1 MKKNKYIISY
11 SIQLILTL
19 TVLGAVIWYAQIMPI
34 NTPLVSV
41 LNFDLAQFGIIIGLV
56 IICLVYIF
64 ILFGFLVAAIRQKQ
78 KGSDHYLVSSVRIIL
93 PIVFVFIAPF
103 VFTLSFL
110 TTESEKT
117 LASPL
122 TITAVCDELE
132 KQEPSAY
139 ISEKEGLNDNGV
151 DLPNH
156 ISDVVLEQ
164 NRFGRLGNVSV
175 EYTPDNMKDS
185 SISFYCYYAKSNV
198 GFVQNK
204 ICDRSDDDFTLTNQE
219 KIGAYMLYYGQ
230 PEGEDD
236 NVMAYHLVLQSK
248 NDTYIYATC
257 QIQQGKNYKIQY
269 SKENFVADATA
280 VIDTWN
286 KL

>member
-1 MKKNKYIISY
+1 MKENKYIISY

-19 TVLGAVIWYAQIMPI
+19 AVLGAVIWYAQIMPI

-41 LNFDLAQFGIIIGLV
+41 FNFDLAQFGIIIGLV

-64 ILFGFLVAAIRQKQ
+64 ILVGFLAAAIRQKQ
-78 KGSDHYLVSSVRIIL
+78 EGNEHYLVSTVRIIL
-93 PIVFVFIAPF
+93 PIVFIFIFPLA
-103 VFTLSFL
+103 FTISFL

-139 ISEKEGLNDNGV
+139 IGEEEGLNDNGV

-164 NRFGRLGNVSV
+164 NRFGRLGNVLV
-175 EYTPDNMKDS
+175 EHTPDNMKDS

-204 ICDRSDDDFTLTNQE
+204 ICDRSDDDFTLSNQE

-236 NVMAYHLVLQSK
+236 NVMAYNLVLQSK

-269 SKENFVADATA
+269 SKENLDRKSV
-280 VIDTWN
+280 V
-286 KL
+286 

>member
-19 TVLGAVIWYAQIMPI
+19 AVLGAVIWYAQIMPI
-34 NTPLVSV
+34 NTPLVSAF
-41 LNFDLAQFGIIIGLV
+41 NFDLAQFGIIIGLV

-64 ILFGFLVAAIRQKQ
+64 ILVGFLAAAICQKHA
-78 KGSDHYLVSSVRIIL
+78 GNEHYLVSTVRIIL
-93 PIVFVFIAPF
+93 PIVFIFIFPLPF
-103 VFTLSFL
+103 TISFL

-117 LASPL
+117 VASPL

-132 KQEPSAY
+132 KQEPSALG
-139 ISEKEGLNDNGV
+139 EEEGLNDNGV

-156 ISDVVLEQ
+156 ISDVILEQ
-164 NRFGRLGNVSV
+164 NRFGRLGNVFV

-204 ICDRSDDDFTLTNQE
+204 ICDRSDDDFTLSNQE

-236 NVMAYHLVLQSK
+236 NVMAYNLVLQSK

-269 SKENFVADATA
+269 SKENFVSDATA
-280 VIDTWN
+280 VVDTWN

>member
-19 TVLGAVIWYAQIMPI
+19 AVLGAVIWYAQIMPI
-34 NTPLVSV
+34 NTPLVSAF
-41 LNFDLAQFGIIIGLV
+41 NFDLAQFGIIIGLV

-64 ILFGFLVAAIRQKQ
+64 ILVGFLVAAIRQKQ
-78 KGSDHYLVSSVRIIL
+78 VGNEHYLVSTVRIIL
-93 PIVFVFIAPF
+93 PIVFIFIFPLPF
-103 VFTLSFL
+103 TISFL

-117 LASPL
+117 LPSSL

-132 KQEPSAY
+132 KQEPSALGE
-139 ISEKEGLNDNGV
+139 EKGLNDNGV

-164 NRFGRLGNVSV
+164 NRFGRLGNVFV
-175 EYTPDNMKDS
+175 EYTPDNIKDS

-204 ICDRSDDDFTLTNQE
+204 ICDRSDDDFTLSNQE

-236 NVMAYHLVLQSK
+236 NVMAYNLVLQSK

-269 SKENFVADATA
+269 SKKNFVADATA
-280 VIDTWN
+280 VIDAWN

>member
-11 SIQLILTL
+11 SIQLILT
-19 TVLGAVIWYAQIMPI
+19 TAVLGAVIWYAQIMPI
-34 NTPLVSV
+34 NTPLVSEF
-41 LNFDLAQFGIIIGLV
+41 NFDLAQFGIIIGLV

-64 ILFGFLVAAIRQKQ
+64 TLVGFLTAAIRQKQ
-78 KGSDHYLVSSVRIIL
+78 GGNEHYLVSTVRIIL
-93 PIVFVFIAPF
+93 PVVFFFIFPLPF
-103 VFTLSFL
+103 TFSFL

-132 KQEPSAY
+132 KQEQSALGK
-139 ISEKEGLNDNGV
+139 EKGQNDNGV

-164 NRFGRLGNVSV
+164 NCFGWLGNVLV
-175 EYTPDNMKDS
+175 EYIPDNLKDS
-185 SISFYCYYAKSNV
+185 SISFYSYYAKSNV

-204 ICDRSDDDFTLTNQE
+204 ICDHSDDDFTLSNQE
-219 KIGAYMLYYGQ
+219 KIGAYTLYFGQ

-248 NDTYIYATC
+248 KDTYVYATC

-280 VIDTWN
+280 VIDAWN

>member
-19 TVLGAVIWYAQIMPI
+19 AVLGAVIWYAQIMPI
-34 NTPLVSV
+34 NTPLVSAF
-41 LNFDLAQFGIIIGLV
+41 NFDLAQFGIIIGLV
-56 IICLVYIF
+56 IICLVYVF
-64 ILFGFLVAAIRQKQ
+64 ILVGFLVAAIRQKQ
-78 KGSDHYLVSSVRIIL
+78 KRSDHYLVSSARIIL

-110 TTESEKT
+110 TTESDKT

-122 TITAVCDELE
+122 TITAICDELE
-132 KQEPSAY
+132 KEGPSALG
-139 ISEKEGLNDNGV
+139 EEEGLNDNGV

-164 NRFGRLGNVSV
+164 NCFGRLGNVSV

-204 ICDRSDDDFTLTNQE
+204 ICDRSDDDFTLSNQE

-236 NVMAYHLVLQSK
+236 NVMAYNLVLQSK

-257 QIQQGKNYKIQY
+257 QIQQDKNYKIQY

-280 VIDTWN
+280 VIDAWN

>member
-19 TVLGAVIWYAQIMPI
+19 AVLGAVIWYAKIMPI
-34 NTPLVSV
+34 NTPLVSAF
-41 LNFDLAQFGIIIGLV
+41 NFDLAQFGIIIGLV

-64 ILFGFLVAAIRQKQ
+64 TLVGLLAAAIRQKQ
-78 KGSDHYLVSSVRIIL
+78 VGNEHYLVSTVRIIL
-93 PIVFVFIAPF
+93 PIVFIFIFPLPF
-103 VFTLSFL
+103 TISFL

-117 LASPL
+117 VASPL

-132 KQEPSAY
+132 KQEPSALGE
-139 ISEKEGLNDNGV
+139 EKGLNDNGV

-175 EYTPDNMKDS
+175 EYTADNMKDS

-204 ICDRSDDDFTLTNQE
+204 ICDRSDDDFTLSNQE

-236 NVMAYHLVLQSK
+236 NVMAYNLVLQSK

-257 QIQQGKNYKIQY
+257 QIQQGKNYKTQY

-280 VIDTWN
+280 VIDAWN

>member
-19 TVLGAVIWYAQIMPI
+19 AVLGAVIWYAQIMPI
-34 NTPLVSV
+34 NTPLISV
-41 LNFDLAQFGIIIGLV
+41 FNFDLAQFGIVIGLGV
-56 IICLVYIF
+56 ICLVYIF
-64 ILFGFLVAAIRQKQ
+64 ILVGFLAAAIRQKQ
-78 KGSDHYLVSSVRIIL
+78 EGNAHYLVSTVRIIL
-93 PIVFVFIAPF
+93 PVLFLFIFPLPF
-103 VFTLSFL
+103 TISFL

-122 TITAVCDELE
+122 TITDVCDELE
-132 KQEPSAY
+132 KQEQSALG
-139 ISEKEGLNDNGV
+139 EAEGLNDNGV
-151 DLPNH
+151 DLQNH
-156 ISDVVLEQ
+156 ISDVVLGQ
-164 NRFGRLGNVSV
+164 NHFGRLGNVFV

-204 ICDRSDDDFTLTNQE
+204 ICDRSDDDFTLSNQE
-219 KIGAYMLYYGQ
+219 KIGAYTLYFGQ

-236 NVMAYHLVLQSK
+236 NIMSYNLVLQSEK
-248 NDTYIYATC
+248 DTYIYATC

-280 VIDTWN
+280 VIDAWN
-286 KL
+286 RA

>member
-19 TVLGAVIWYAQIMPI
+19 AVLGAVIWYAQIMPI
-34 NTPLVSV
+34 NTPLVSAF
-41 LNFDLAQFGIIIGLV
+41 NFDLAQFGIIIGLV
-56 IICLVYIF
+56 IICLVYVF
-64 ILFGFLVAAIRQKQ
+64 ILVGFLTAAIRQKQ
-78 KGSDHYLVSSVRIIL
+78 VGNEHYLVSTVRIIL
-93 PIVFVFIAPF
+93 PIVFIFIFPLS
-103 VFTLSFL
+103 FTISFL

-132 KQEPSAY
+132 KQEPSALG
-139 ISEKEGLNDNGV
+139 EEEGLNDNGV

-156 ISDVVLEQ
+156 ISDVILEQ

-204 ICDRSDDDFTLTNQE
+204 ICDRSDDDFTLSNQE

-236 NVMAYHLVLQSK
+236 NVMAYNLVLQSK

-257 QIQQGKNYKIQY
+257 QIQQGKNYKIQH

-280 VIDTWN
+280 VIDAWN

>member
-11 SIQLILTL
+11 SIQLVLTL
-19 TVLGAVIWYAQIMPI
+19 AVLGAVIWYAQIMPI
-34 NTPLVSV
+34 NTPLVSAF
-41 LNFDLAQFGIIIGLV
+41 NFDLAQFGIIIGLV
-56 IICLVYIF
+56 VICLVYIF
-64 ILFGFLVAAIRQKQ
+64 ILVGSLAAAIRQKQ
-78 KGSDHYLVSSVRIIL
+78 EGNEHYLVSSARIIL

-117 LASPL
+117 LPSPL

-132 KQEPSAY
+132 KQEPSALG
-139 ISEKEGLNDNGV
+139 EEEGLNDNGV

-204 ICDRSDDDFTLTNQE
+204 ICDRSDDDFTLSNQE

-236 NVMAYHLVLQSK
+236 NVMAYNLVLQSK

-269 SKENFVADATA
+269 SKENFVSDATA
-280 VIDTWN
+280 VVDTWN

>member
-34 NTPLVSV
+34 NTPLVSAF
-41 LNFDLAQFGIIIGLV
+41 NFDLAQFGIIIGLV
-56 IICLVYIF
+56 VICHVYIF
-64 ILFGFLVAAIRQKQ
+64 ILVGFLAAAIRQKQ
-78 KGSDHYLVSSVRIIL
+78 EGKEHYLVSTVRIIL
-93 PIVFVFIAPF
+93 PIVFLFIFPLPF
-103 VFTLSFL
+103 TISFL

-132 KQEPSAY
+132 KQEPSALG
-139 ISEKEGLNDNGV
+139 EEEGLNDNGV

-164 NRFGRLGNVSV
+164 NCFGRLGNVSV

-204 ICDRSDDDFTLTNQE
+204 ICDRTDDDFTLSNQE

-236 NVMAYHLVLQSK
+236 NVMAYHLVLPSK

-269 SKENFVADATA
+269 SKENFVSDATA

>member
-19 TVLGAVIWYAQIMPI
+19 AVLGAVIWYAQIMPI

-41 LNFDLAQFGIIIGLV
+41 FNFDLAQFGIIIGLV
-56 IICLVYIF
+56 IICLVYI
-64 ILFGFLVAAIRQKQ
+64 ITLVGFLAAAIRQKQ
-78 KGSDHYLVSSVRIIL
+78 EGNEHYLISTVRIIL
-93 PIVFVFIAPF
+93 PVLFLFIFSLPF
-103 VFTLSFL
+103 TFSFL
-110 TTESEKT
+110 TTESEKS

-122 TITAVCDELE
+122 TITAVCDELK
-132 KQEPSAY
+132 KQEQSALG
-139 ISEKEGLNDNGV
+139 EEADLNDNGV

-164 NRFGRLGNVSV
+164 NHFGRLGNVLV

-198 GFVQNK
+198 EFVQNK
-204 ICDRSDDDFTLTNQE
+204 ICDRSDDDFTLSNQE
-219 KIGAYMLYYGQ
+219 KIGAYTLYFGQ

-236 NVMAYHLVLQSK
+236 NVTAYHLVLQSK
-248 NDTYIYATC
+248 KDTYIYATC

-280 VIDTWN
+280 VIDAWN
-286 KL
+286 RA

>member
-19 TVLGAVIWYAQIMPI
+19 AVLGAVIWYAQIMPI
-34 NTPLVSV
+34 NTPLVSAF
-41 LNFDLAQFGIIIGLV
+41 NFDLAQFGIIIGLV
-56 IICLVYIF
+56 VICLVYIF
-64 ILFGFLVAAIRQKQ
+64 ILVGFLAAAIRQKQ
-78 KGSDHYLVSSVRIIL
+78 EGNEHYLVSSARIIL

-110 TTESEKT
+110 TTESDKT

-122 TITAVCDELE
+122 TITAVCDELK
-132 KQEPSAY
+132 KQEPSALG
-139 ISEKEGLNDNGV
+139 EEVGLNDNGV

-164 NRFGRLGNVSV
+164 NCFGRLGNVSV

-204 ICDRSDDDFTLTNQE
+204 ICDRSDDDFTLSNQE

-236 NVMAYHLVLQSK
+236 NVMAYNLVLQSK

-269 SKENFVADATA
+269 SKENFVSDAIA

>member
-19 TVLGAVIWYAQIMPI
+19 AVLGAVIWYAQIMPI
-34 NTPLVSV
+34 NTPLVSAF
-41 LNFDLAQFGIIIGLV
+41 NFDLAQFGIIIGLV
-56 IICLVYIF
+56 MICLVYVF
-64 ILFGFLVAAIRQKQ
+64 ILVGFLTAAIRQKQ
-78 KGSDHYLVSSVRIIL
+78 VGNEHYLVSTVRIIL
-93 PIVFVFIAPF
+93 PIVFIFIFPLPF
-103 VFTLSFL
+103 TISFL

-132 KQEPSAY
+132 KQEPSALG
-139 ISEKEGLNDNGV
+139 EEEGLNDNGV

-156 ISDVVLEQ
+156 ISDVILEQ
-164 NRFGRLGNVSV
+164 NRFVRLGNVSV

-204 ICDRSDDDFTLTNQE
+204 ICDRSDDDFTLSNQE

-236 NVMAYHLVLQSK
+236 NVMAYNLVLPSK

-257 QIQQGKNYKIQY
+257 QIQQGKNYKFQY

>member
-19 TVLGAVIWYAQIMPI
+19 AVLGAVIWYAQIMPI
-34 NTPLVSV
+34 NTPLISV
-41 LNFDLAQFGIIIGLV
+41 FNFDLAQFGIVIGLV
-56 IICLVYIF
+56 VICLVYIF
-64 ILFGFLVAAIRQKQ
+64 ILVGFLAAAIRQKQ
-78 KGSDHYLVSSVRIIL
+78 EGNEHYLFSTVRIIL
-93 PIVFVFIAPF
+93 PVLFLFIFPLPF
-103 VFTLSFL
+103 TFSFL

-132 KQEPSAY
+132 KQEQSALG
-139 ISEKEGLNDNGV
+139 EEEGLNDNGV
-151 DLPNH
+151 DLQNH
-156 ISDVVLEQ
+156 ISDVVLGQ
-164 NRFGRLGNVSV
+164 NHFGRLGNVLV
-175 EYTPDNMKDS
+175 EYTPDNMQDS

-204 ICDRSDDDFTLTNQE
+204 ICDRSDDDFTLSNQE
-219 KIGAYMLYYGQ
+219 KIGAYTLYFGQ

-236 NVMAYHLVLQSK
+236 NVTAYHLVLQSK
-248 NDTYIYATC
+248 KDTYVYATC

-269 SKENFVADATA
+269 SKENFVADATV
-280 VIDTWN
+280 VIDAWN
-286 KL
+286 RA

>member
-19 TVLGAVIWYAQIMPI
+19 AVLGAVIWYAQIMPI
-34 NTPLVSV
+34 NTPLISV
-41 LNFDLAQFGIIIGLV
+41 FNFDLAQFGIIIGLV
-56 IICLVYIF
+56 VICLVYIF
-64 ILFGFLVAAIRQKQ
+64 ILVGFLAAAIRQKQ
-78 KGSDHYLVSSVRIIL
+78 EGNEHYLISTVRIIL
-93 PIVFVFIAPF
+93 PVLFLFIFPLPF
-103 VFTLSFL
+103 TISLL

-132 KQEPSAY
+132 KQEQSALG
-139 ISEKEGLNDNGV
+139 EEADLNDNAV
-151 DLPNH
+151 DLQNH
-156 ISDVVLEQ
+156 ISDVVLGQ
-164 NRFGRLGNVSV
+164 NHFGRLGNVLV
-175 EYTPDNMKDS
+175 EYTPDNMQDS

-204 ICDRSDDDFTLTNQE
+204 ICDRSDDDFTLSNQE
-219 KIGAYMLYYGQ
+219 KIGAYTLYFGQ

-236 NVMAYHLVLQSK
+236 NVTAYHLVLQSK
-248 NDTYIYATC
+248 KDTYIYATC

-280 VIDTWN
+280 VIDAWN
-286 KL
+286 RA

>member
-11 SIQLILTL
+11 SVQLILTL
-19 TVLGAVIWYAQIMPI
+19 AVLGAVIWYAQMMPI
-34 NTPLVSV
+34 NTPLISV
-41 LNFDLAQFGIIIGLV
+41 FNFDLAQFGIIIGLV

-64 ILFGFLVAAIRQKQ
+64 VLVGFLAAAIRQKQ
-78 KGSDHYLVSSVRIIL
+78 EGNEHYLISTVRIIL
-93 PIVFVFIAPF
+93 PVLFLFIFPLPF
-103 VFTLSFL
+103 TISLL

-122 TITAVCDELE
+122 TVTAVCDELE
-132 KQEPSAY
+132 KQEQSALG
-139 ISEKEGLNDNGV
+139 EAEGLNDNGV
-151 DLPNH
+151 DLTNH
-156 ISDVVLEQ
+156 ISDVVLGQ
-164 NRFGRLGNVSV
+164 NHFGRLGNVLV

-204 ICDRSDDDFTLTNQE
+204 ICDRSDGDFTLSNQE
-219 KIGAYMLYYGQ
+219 KIGAYTLYFGQ

-236 NVMAYHLVLQSK
+236 NVTAYHLVLQSK
-248 NDTYIYATC
+248 KDTYIYATC

-280 VIDTWN
+280 VIDAWN
-286 KL
+286 RA

>member
-1 MKKNKYIISY
+1 
-11 SIQLILTL
+11 
-19 TVLGAVIWYAQIMPI
+19 MPI
-34 NTPLVSV
+34 NTPLVSAF
-41 LNFDLAQFGIIIGLV
+41 NFDLAQFGIIIGLV
-56 IICLVYIF
+56 IICLVYVF
-64 ILFGFLVAAIRQKQ
+64 ILVGFLVAAIRQKQ
-78 KGSDHYLVSSVRIIL
+78 KRSDHYLVSSARIIL

-110 TTESEKT
+110 TTESDKT

-132 KQEPSAY
+132 KE
-139 ISEKEGLNDNGV
+139 
-151 DLPNH
+151 
-156 ISDVVLEQ
+156 
-164 NRFGRLGNVSV
+164 GRLGNVSV

-204 ICDRSDDDFTLTNQE
+204 ICDRSDDDFTLSNQE

-236 NVMAYHLVLQSK
+236 NVMAYNLVLQSK

-280 VIDTWN
+280 VIDAWN

>member
-19 TVLGAVIWYAQIMPI
+19 AVLGAVIWYAQIMPI
-34 NTPLVSV
+34 NTPLISV
-41 LNFDLAQFGIIIGLV
+41 FNFDLAQFGIIIGLV
-56 IICLVYIF
+56 IICLVYI
-64 ILFGFLVAAIRQKQ
+64 ITLVGFLAAAIRQKQ
-78 KGSDHYLVSSVRIIL
+78 EGNEHYLISTVRIIL
-93 PIVFVFIAPF
+93 PVLFLFIFPLPF
-103 VFTLSFL
+103 TFSFL

-132 KQEPSAY
+132 KQEQSALG
-139 ISEKEGLNDNGV
+139 EEVGLNDNGV
-151 DLPNH
+151 DLQNH

-164 NRFGRLGNVSV
+164 NHFGRLGNVLV
-175 EYTPDNMKDS
+175 EHTPDNMKDS

-204 ICDRSDDDFTLTNQE
+204 ICDRSDDDFTLSNQE
-219 KIGAYMLYYGQ
+219 KIGAYTLYFGQ

-236 NVMAYHLVLQSK
+236 NVTAYHLVLQSK
-248 NDTYIYATC
+248 KDTYIYATC
-257 QIQQGKNYKIQY
+257 QIQQGENSKIQY

-280 VIDTWN
+280 VIDAWN
-286 KL
+286 RA

>member
-19 TVLGAVIWYAQIMPI
+19 AVLGAVIWYAQIMPI
-34 NTPLVSV
+34 NTPLISV
-41 LNFDLAQFGIIIGLV
+41 FNFDLAQFGIVIGLV
-56 IICLVYIF
+56 VICLVYIF
-64 ILFGFLVAAIRQKQ
+64 ILVGFLAAAIRQKQ
-78 KGSDHYLVSSVRIIL
+78 EGNEHYLISIVRIIL
-93 PIVFVFIAPF
+93 PVLFLFIFPLPF
-103 VFTLSFL
+103 TISLL

-132 KQEPSAY
+132 KQEQSALG
-139 ISEKEGLNDNGV
+139 EEAGLNDNGV
-151 DLPNH
+151 DLQNH
-156 ISDVVLEQ
+156 ISDVVLGQ
-164 NRFGRLGNVSV
+164 NHFGRLGNVLV

-204 ICDRSDDDFTLTNQE
+204 ICDRSDDDFTLSNQE
-219 KIGAYMLYYGQ
+219 QIGAYTLYFGQ

-236 NVMAYHLVLQSK
+236 NVTAYHLVLQSK
-248 NDTYIYATC
+248 KDTYIYATC
-257 QIQQGKNYKIQY
+257 QIQQGRNYKIQY

-280 VIDTWN
+280 VIDAWN

>member
-19 TVLGAVIWYAQIMPI
+19 AVLGAVIWYAQIMPI
-34 NTPLVSV
+34 NTPLVSAF
-41 LNFDLAQFGIIIGLV
+41 NFDLAQFGIIIGLV
-56 IICLVYIF
+56 IICLVYVF
-64 ILFGFLVAAIRQKQ
+64 ILVGFLVAAIRQKQ
-78 KGSDHYLVSSVRIIL
+78 KRSDHYLVSSARIIL

-110 TTESEKT
+110 TTESDKT

-132 KQEPSAY
+132 KEGPSALG
-139 ISEKEGLNDNGV
+139 EEEGLNDNGV

-164 NRFGRLGNVSV
+164 NCFGRLGNVSV

-204 ICDRSDDDFTLTNQE
+204 ICDRSDDDFTLSNQE
-219 KIGAYMLYYGQ
+219 KIGAYMLYYGH

-236 NVMAYHLVLQSK
+236 NVMAYNLVLQSK

-257 QIQQGKNYKIQY
+257 QIQQDKNYKIQY

-280 VIDTWN
+280 VIDAWN

>member
-19 TVLGAVIWYAQIMPI
+19 AVLGAVIWYAQIMPI
-34 NTPLVSV
+34 NTPLVSAF
-41 LNFDLAQFGIIIGLV
+41 NFDLAQFGIIIGLV
-56 IICLVYIF
+56 MICLVYIF
-64 ILFGFLVAAIRQKQ
+64 ILVGFLAAAIRQKQ
-78 KGSDHYLVSSVRIIL
+78 VGKEHYLVSTVRIIL
-93 PIVFVFIAPF
+93 PIVFIFIFPLPF
-103 VFTLSFL
+103 TISFL

-122 TITAVCDELE
+122 TITAVCDELK
-132 KQEPSAY
+132 KQEPSALG
-139 ISEKEGLNDNGV
+139 EEVGLNDNGV

-204 ICDRSDDDFTLTNQE
+204 ICDRSDDDFTLSNQE

-257 QIQQGKNYKIQY
+257 QIQQGENYKIQY

>member
-19 TVLGAVIWYAQIMPI
+19 AVLGAVIWYAQIMPI
-34 NTPLVSV
+34 NTPLVSAF
-41 LNFDLAQFGIIIGLV
+41 NFDLAQFGIIIGLV
-56 IICLVYIF
+56 IICLVYVF
-64 ILFGFLVAAIRQKQ
+64 ILVGFLVAAIRQKQ
-78 KGSDHYLVSSVRIIL
+78 KRSDHYLVSSARIIL

-110 TTESEKT
+110 TTESDKT

-132 KQEPSAY
+132 KEGPSALG
-139 ISEKEGLNDNGV
+139 EEEGLNDNGV

-164 NRFGRLGNVSV
+164 NCFGRLGNVSV

-204 ICDRSDDDFTLTNQE
+204 ICDRSDDDFTLSNQE

-236 NVMAYHLVLQSK
+236 NVMAYNLVLQSK

-257 QIQQGKNYKIQY
+257 QIQQDKNYKVQY

-280 VIDTWN
+280 VIDAWN

>member
-19 TVLGAVIWYAQIMPI
+19 AVLGAVIWYAQIMPI
-34 NTPLVSV
+34 NTPLVSAF
-41 LNFDLAQFGIIIGLV
+41 NFDLAQFGIIIGLV
-56 IICLVYIF
+56 MICLVYIF
-64 ILFGFLVAAIRQKQ
+64 ILVGFLAAAIRQKQ
-78 KGSDHYLVSSVRIIL
+78 VGNEHYLVSTVRIIL
-93 PIVFVFIAPF
+93 PIVFIFIFPLPF
-103 VFTLSFL
+103 TISFL

-117 LASPL
+117 PASPL

-132 KQEPSAY
+132 KQEPSPLG
-139 ISEKEGLNDNGV
+139 EEEGLNDNGV
-151 DLPNH
+151 DFPNH

-175 EYTPDNMKDS
+175 EYTADNMKDS
-185 SISFYCYYAKSNV
+185 SISFYCYYAKSHV

-204 ICDRSDDDFTLTNQE
+204 ICDRSDDDFTLSNQE

-236 NVMAYHLVLQSK
+236 NVMAYNLVLQSK
-248 NDTYIYATC
+248 NDTYIYETC

-280 VIDTWN
+280 VIDAWN

>member
-1 MKKNKYIISY
+1 
-11 SIQLILTL
+11 
-19 TVLGAVIWYAQIMPI
+19 MPI
-34 NTPLVSV
+34 NTPLVSAF
-41 LNFDLAQFGIIIGLV
+41 NFDLAQFGIIIGLV

-64 ILFGFLVAAIRQKQ
+64 ILVGFLAAAIRQKQ
-78 KGSDHYLVSSVRIIL
+78 VGNEHYLVSTVRIIL
-93 PIVFVFIAPF
+93 PIVFIFIFPLPF
-103 VFTLSFL
+103 TISFL
-110 TTESEKT
+110 TTESEKA

-122 TITAVCDELE
+122 TITAVCDKLE
-132 KQEPSAY
+132 KQKPSALGE
-139 ISEKEGLNDNGV
+139 EKGLNDNGV

-164 NRFGRLGNVSV
+164 NCFGRLGNVSV

-185 SISFYCYYAKSNV
+185 GISFYCYYAKSNV

-204 ICDRSDDDFTLTNQE
+204 ICDRSDDDFTLSNQE

-236 NVMAYHLVLQSK
+236 NVMAYNLVLPSK

>member
-1 MKKNKYIISY
+1 MVRAN
-11 SIQLILTL
+11 
-19 TVLGAVIWYAQIMPI
+19 YAHKH
-34 NTPLVSV
+34 TACFCF
-41 LNFDLAQFGIIIGLV
+41 NFDLAQFGIIIGLV

-64 ILFGFLVAAIRQKQ
+64 ILVGFLAAAIRQKQ
-78 KGSDHYLVSSVRIIL
+78 EGNEHYLVSTVRIIL
-93 PIVFVFIAPF
+93 PIVFIFIFPLA
-103 VFTLSFL
+103 FTISFL

-139 ISEKEGLNDNGV
+139 IGEEEGLNDNGV

-164 NRFGRLGNVSV
+164 NRFGRLGNVLV
-175 EYTPDNMKDS
+175 EHTPDNMKDS

-204 ICDRSDDDFTLTNQE
+204 ICDRSDDDFTLSNQE

-236 NVMAYHLVLQSK
+236 NVMAYNLVLQSK

-280 VIDTWN
+280 VIDAWN

>member
-19 TVLGAVIWYAQIMPI
+19 AVLGAVIWYAQIMPI
-34 NTPLVSV
+34 NTPLVSAF
-41 LNFDLAQFGIIIGLV
+41 NFDLAQFGIIIGLV
-56 IICLVYIF
+56 IICLVYVF
-64 ILFGFLVAAIRQKQ
+64 ILVGFLAAAIRQKQ
-78 KGSDHYLVSSVRIIL
+78 VGNEHYLVSTVRIIL
-93 PIVFVFIAPF
+93 PIVFIFIFPLPF
-103 VFTLSFL
+103 TISFV

-117 LASPL
+117 LAL
-122 TITAVCDELE
+122 GEE
-132 KQEPSAY
+132 
-139 ISEKEGLNDNGV
+139 EGLNDNGV

-164 NRFGRLGNVSV
+164 NCFGRLGNVSV

-204 ICDRSDDDFTLTNQE
+204 ICDRSDDDFTLSNQE

-230 PEGEDD
+230 PDGEDD
-236 NVMAYHLVLQSK
+236 NIMSYNLVLQSK

-280 VIDTWN
+280 VIDAWN

>member
-11 SIQLILTL
+11 SIQLVLTL
-19 TVLGAVIWYAQIMPI
+19 AVLGAVIWYAQIMPI
-34 NTPLVSV
+34 NTPLVSAF
-41 LNFDLAQFGIIIGLV
+41 NFDLAQFGIIIGLV

-64 ILFGFLVAAIRQKQ
+64 ILVGFLVAAIRQKQ
-78 KGSDHYLVSSVRIIL
+78 KGSDHYLVSSARIIL

-110 TTESEKT
+110 TTESDKT

-122 TITAVCDELE
+122 TITAVCDELK
-132 KQEPSAY
+132 KQEPSALG
-139 ISEKEGLNDNGV
+139 EEEGLNDNGI

-164 NRFGRLGNVSV
+164 NCFGRLGNVLV

-204 ICDRSDDDFTLTNQE
+204 ICDRSDDDFTLSNQE

-280 VIDTWN
+280 VIDAWN

>member
-19 TVLGAVIWYAQIMPI
+19 AVLGTVIWYAQIMPI
-34 NTPLVSV
+34 NTPLVSAF
-41 LNFDLAQFGIIIGLV
+41 NFDLAQFGIIIGLV

-64 ILFGFLVAAIRQKQ
+64 ILVGFLAAAIRQKQ
-78 KGSDHYLVSSVRIIL
+78 VGNEHYLVSTVRIIL
-93 PIVFVFIAPF
+93 PIVFIFIFPLPF
-103 VFTLSFL
+103 TISFL

-156 ISDVVLEQ
+156 ISNVVLEQ
-164 NRFGRLGNVSV
+164 NCFGRLGNVSV

-204 ICDRSDDDFTLTNQE
+204 ICDRSDDYFTLSNQE

-236 NVMAYHLVLQSK
+236 NVMAYNLVLQSK

-257 QIQQGKNYKIQY
+257 QIQQGENYKIQY

-280 VIDTWN
+280 VIDAWN
-286 KL
+286 K

>member
-1 MKKNKYIISY
+1 MKENKYIISY

-19 TVLGAVIWYAQIMPI
+19 AVLGAVIWYAQIMPI
-34 NTPLVSV
+34 NTPLVSAF
-41 LNFDLAQFGIIIGLV
+41 NFDLAQFGIIIGLV
-56 IICLVYIF
+56 IICLVYVF
-64 ILFGFLVAAIRQKQ
+64 ILVGFLAAAIRQKQ
-78 KGSDHYLVSSVRIIL
+78 AGNEHYLVSTVRIIL
-93 PIVFVFIAPF
+93 PIVFIFIFPLPF
-103 VFTLSFL
+103 TISFL

-132 KQEPSAY
+132 KQEPSALG
-139 ISEKEGLNDNGV
+139 EEEGLNDTGV

-156 ISDVVLEQ
+156 ITDVVLEQ
-164 NRFGRLGNVSV
+164 NRFGRLENVSV
-175 EYTPDNMKDS
+175 EYTADNMKDS
-185 SISFYCYYAKSNV
+185 SVSFYCYYAKSNM

-204 ICDRSDDDFTLTNQE
+204 ICDRSDDDFTLSNQE

-236 NVMAYHLVLQSK
+236 NVMAYNLVLQSK

-269 SKENFVADATA
+269 SKKNFVADATA
-280 VIDTWN
+280 VIDAWN

>member
-11 SIQLILTL
+11 SIQLVLTL
-19 TVLGAVIWYAQIMPI
+19 AVLGAVIWYAQIMPI
-34 NTPLVSV
+34 NTPLVSAF
-41 LNFDLAQFGIIIGLV
+41 NFDLAQFGIIIGLV

-64 ILFGFLVAAIRQKQ
+64 ILVGFLAAAIRQKQ
-78 KGSDHYLVSSVRIIL
+78 VGKEHYLVSTVRIIL
-93 PIVFVFIAPF
+93 PIVFIFIFPLPF
-103 VFTLSFL
+103 TISFL

-132 KQEPSAY
+132 KQEPSALG
-139 ISEKEGLNDNGV
+139 EKEGLNDNGV

-185 SISFYCYYAKSNV
+185 GISFYCYYAKSNV

-204 ICDRSDDDFTLTNQE
+204 ICDRTDDDFTLSNQE

-236 NVMAYHLVLQSK
+236 NVMAYNLVLQSK

-269 SKENFVADATA
+269 SKENFVSDATA

>member
-1 MKKNKYIISY
+1 M
-11 SIQLILTL
+11 
-19 TVLGAVIWYAQIMPI
+19 
-34 NTPLVSV
+34 
-41 LNFDLAQFGIIIGLV
+41 
-56 IICLVYIF
+56 YIF
-64 ILFGFLVAAIRQKQ
+64 ILVGFLAAAIRQKQ
-78 KGSDHYLVSSVRIIL
+78 EGNEHYLVSTVRIIL
-93 PIVFVFIAPF
+93 PIVFIFIFPLPF
-103 VFTLSFL
+103 TISFL

-117 LASPL
+117 VASPL

-132 KQEPSAY
+132 KQEPSALGE
-139 ISEKEGLNDNGV
+139 EKGLNDNVV

-185 SISFYCYYAKSNV
+185 GISFYCYYAKSNV

-204 ICDRSDDDFTLTNQE
+204 ICDRSDDDFTLSNQE

-236 NVMAYHLVLQSK
+236 NVMAYNLVLQSK

-280 VIDTWN
+280 VIDAWN

>member
-19 TVLGAVIWYAQIMPI
+19 AVLGAVIWYAQIMPI
-34 NTPLVSV
+34 NTPLVSAF
-41 LNFDLAQFGIIIGLV
+41 NFDLAQFGIIIGLV

-64 ILFGFLVAAIRQKQ
+64 ILVGFLAAAIRQKQ
-78 KGSDHYLVSSVRIIL
+78 EGNEHYLVSTVRIIL
-93 PIVFVFIAPF
+93 PIVFIFIFPLPF
-103 VFTLSFL
+103 TISFL

-132 KQEPSAY
+132 KQEPSALGE
-139 ISEKEGLNDNGV
+139 EKGLNDNGV

-175 EYTPDNMKDS
+175 EYTADKMKDS

-204 ICDRSDDDFTLTNQE
+204 ICDRSDDDFTLSNQE
-219 KIGAYMLYYGQ
+219 KIGAYMLYYGH

-236 NVMAYHLVLQSK
+236 NVMAYNLVLQSK

-257 QIQQGKNYKIQY
+257 QIQQGENYKIQY

-280 VIDTWN
+280 VIDAWN